1 MARKASQPGPANV
14 DDPKTSGADV
24 PAGKEPLPPPSA
36 TGASSAD
43 AGAANASLSSEN
55 QNLAGKSK
63 TADPA
68 GTGQP
73 AAAEQVQQGGH
84 TSGRGTP
91 SSDLLKQILEGFLK
105 TSTLQTDYQTLYRSL
120 PAVVGIAA
128 EIMKKKEAGD
138 TALDEGM
145 QAVERVLG
153 DARDKAEQL
162 STAMSAQQA
171 ALEELLNNK
180 ASLTD
185 LLKASQQQTSDKIKG
200 LPHLGFEAAALADPK
215 VAYQLNTLM
224 GNINAMVSREV
235 ERQLSVLRNKVAS
248 VQQSGNPQK

>member
-14 DDPKTSGADV
+14 DDPKPSGAEAPGEAV
-24 PAGKEPLPPPSA
+24 SSPAPQE
-36 TGASSAD
+36 ASGTPGTARAAEGQTALENSGQTAS
-43 AGAANASLSSEN
+43 AGARQAKAGNSDSQSTRSS
-55 QNLAGKSK
+55 S
-63 TADPA
+63 
-68 GTGQP
+68 
-73 AAAEQVQQGGH
+73 
-84 TSGRGTP
+84 RGTP
-91 SSDLLKQILEGFLK
+91 SPDLLKQILEGFLK
-105 TSTLQTDYQTLYRSL
+105 TSSLQTDYQTLYRSL

-162 STAMSAQQA
+162 SKAMIAQQT

-185 LLKASQQQTSDKIKG
+185 LLKASQQQTGDKLKG
-200 LPHLGFEAAALADPK
+200 LPHLGAEAAALADPK

-224 GNINAMVSREV
+224 GNINVMVSREV

-248 VQQSGNPQK
+248 AQQSGNLQK